1 MIEESSPA
9 ARRLRALGG
18 ASADVAPLWL
28 ETLAPAE
35 ALSEAR
41 AREGAVFRLQEAD
54 ALLALG
60 RGTEATE
67 LLAVL
72 GALPPGLAELRQR
85 LEARAG
91 PAGPATFAEGPASG
105 PEAELLRWLE
115 RVRSWRMSALV

>member
-60 RGTEATE
+60 RGPEAAA
-67 LLAVL
+67 LLAGL
-72 GALPPGLAELRQR
+72 GALPPGLAVLRQR
-85 LEARAG
+85 IEARVGPVAAG
-91 PAGPATFAEGPASG
+91 PVTG

-115 RVRSWRMSALV
+115 RARSWKAARGV